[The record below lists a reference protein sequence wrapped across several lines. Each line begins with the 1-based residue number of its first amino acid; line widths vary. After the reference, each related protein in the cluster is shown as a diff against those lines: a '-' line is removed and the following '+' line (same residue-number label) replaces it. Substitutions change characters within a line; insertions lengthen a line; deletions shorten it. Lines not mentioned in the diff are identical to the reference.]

1 MFQYSQH
8 DITAPSDWLLS
19 PPPNSPPLQLAPPSD
34 GPYDVTISPS
44 SPPAFIA
51 SGGSFNL
58 SCGASSWPAASFS
71 WYREKQLLEHFQEVL
86 PQEVLEVYGL
96 KKPSASY
103 ICVATNSKTGRSV
116 TSTAVTFGI
125 VGELRRRLM
134 NGITASWSVIGC
146 GQ

>member
-1 MFQYSQH
+1 MQKLIACQ
-8 DITAPSDWLLS
+8 TTRS
-19 PPPNSPPLQLAPPSD
+19 PPPD

-86 PQEVLEVYGL
+86 PQKVLEVYGL
-96 KKPSASY
+96 KKPAASY
-103 ICVATNSKTGRSV
+103 TCVATNSKTGRSV
-116 TSTAVTFGI
+116 TSAAVKLGI
-125 VGELRRRLM
+125 VGESRRCLRSDVGVLLVC
-134 NGITASWSVIGC
+134 NWLWSMTSHRS
-146 GQ
+146 